1 MKLIT
6 SAQACGFG
14 PASKLLSV
22 VKLLPDAE
30 IDFIGDG
37 IALDFMR
44 RNPGHFHAIDECEP
58 ERARDVVRDRAG
70 RYDAAIVVMHAELAF
85 WAVRFR
91 MPVSFFD
98 SLFSFWKL
106 ERPLAELAQIVR
118 RWEALEDG
126 DAYAGFISL
135 APHERNMAAHLLA
148 HHSFVQRFAGVDERV
163 SALRELGFEHIEV
176 TGSMIDAQ
184 HASLSDS
191 APPPMRPNDYSIVAS
206 LGGYKNFLLDF
217 DRNDEYLRLI
227 ERWAADFMRARPQCK
242 SMMLCSGAYLQPRT
256 ISIDGRLLT
265 MSFASHDE
273 FLLLV
278 RRTPVI
284 LCTPG
289 LTSIHE
295 TMHLGRLPLLLPEE
309 HYGHVFNRRGLAGT
323 RLGLLAV
330 GLEDVIGGY
339 DLPDDDFAGTAAI
352 VAVTRAILESP
363 DRYAAFSAA
372 MTVRVDAYVEFLASA
387 DGELGQH
394 VDEVRSLLEGPP
406 LTDAVESLLARHAL
420 YDGAP

>member
-22 VKLLPDAE
+22 VKLLSDAE

-37 IALDFMR
+37 IALDFVR
-44 RNPGHFHAIDECEP
+44 RNPDRFHAIDECEP
-58 ERARDVVRDRAG
+58 ERARAVLRERAG
-70 RYDAAIVVMHAELAF
+70 RYDAAIVVMHAEIAF
-85 WAVRFR
+85 WAVRFGV
-91 MPVSFFD
+91 PVSFFD

-106 ERPLAELAQIVR
+106 ERPLAELARMVR
-118 RWEALEDG
+118 QWSALDDG
-126 DAYAGFISL
+126 DAYESFLSI
-135 APHERNMAAHLLA
+135 APHERNVAAHLLA
-148 HHSFVQRFAGVDERV
+148 HHSFVQRFPGVDERV
-163 SALRELGFEHIEV
+163 SALRELGFAHIEV
-176 TGSMIDAQ
+176 TGSMIDMQNLPVAG
-184 HASLSDS
+184 S
-191 APPPMRPNDYSIVAS
+191 APPVRRNDYSIVAS

-217 DRNDEYLRLI
+217 DRNDEYLRLL
-227 ERWAADFMRARPQCK
+227 ERWTVDFMRARPQCK
-242 SMMLCSGAYLQPRT
+242 AMTLCSGAYLQPQT
-256 ISIDGRLLT
+256 ISIDGRLLSMT
-265 MSFASHDE
+265 FASHDE
-273 FLLLV
+273 FLQLV

-309 HYGHVFNRRGLAGT
+309 HYGHVFNRRGLART
-323 RLGLLAV
+323 RLGLLAA

-339 DLPDDDFAGTAAI
+339 ELPEDDFTGTAAI

-363 DRYAAFSAA
+363 ERYAAFSAA
-372 MTVRVDAYVEFLASA
+372 MTARVDAYVDFLAST
-387 DGELGQH
+387 DGSLDQH
-394 VDEVRSLLEGPP
+394 VREVHSLLEGPP

-420 YDGAP
+420 YDEAP